1 MSKPE
6 RDKLR
11 ERIAQ
16 GINHGLNDV
25 DIVLDF
31 DAQDI
36 RVSRPTLIAIIRDL
50 MTDGPQG

>member
-1 MSKPE
+1 MTKPE

-16 GINHGLNDV
+16 GINHGLDDAEIIV
-25 DIVLDF
+25 DLA
-31 DAQDI
+31 AQDI

-50 MTDGPQG
+50 VNCPTN